1 MDVKSAFFNGVME
14 EIYVTQP
21 PGYIFAVQE
30 GKVLRLKKPLY
41 GLHQAPRAWNT
52 RLDATLKQ
60 LGFEQS
66 AHEHAVYGHGHG
78 GARLLVGVY
87 VMKARSPGQIK
98 ARSIGSRT
106 R

>member
-1 MDVKSAFFNGVME
+1 M
-14 EIYVTQP
+14 TQP
-21 PGYIFAVQE
+21 PGFIVAVQE
-30 GKVLRLKKPLY
+30 GKVLRLKKALY

-98 ARSIGSRT
+98 EINRFKDEMKMQFLMSDLGLLSF
-106 R
+106 